1 MISMLHT
8 VRASYVLC
16 FIRSVLHT
24 FCALTS
30 TLGNFGVSIWRQ
42 LSCVRAWYQDD
53 QDASFVRRINEANIF
68 DVEGF
73 SLLVFKYVRCIKYK
87 ATVTRSEDHIGV
99 RTY

>member
-1 MISMLHT
+1 MLHT
-8 VRASYVLC
+8 FCASYVLC

-73 SLLVFKYVRCIKYK
+73 S
-87 ATVTRSEDHIGV
+87 IGV
-99 RTY
+99 QVRTMYKV